1 MKQQLNINKITDAMK
16 QVLNGEYALAH
27 RALLKANYER
37 DSMLVET
44 FRARNCGLEEAEI
57 SNFSELECWS
67 LVHAISR
74 QLYWE
79 EPPLFS
85 VNNVLVDI
93 PPQSFK
99 FSKQIIALVSRLTV
113 LHDLEPH

>member
-1 MKQQLNINKITDAMK
+1 MKLQLNINKITEAMK

-27 RALLKANYER
+27 RALLEASYDP

-44 FRARNCGLEEAEI
+44 FRARNCDLEDEEI

-93 PPQSFK
+93 PVQSFK
-99 FSKQIIALVSRLTV
+99 FSKQIIALVSRLRV
-113 LHDLEPH
+113 LLDLEPY